1 VETINIQLPTAT
13 IENGTISR
21 ERWVL
26 GTLATIGRQ
35 ALQARSE
42 G

>member
-1 VETINIQLPTAT
+1 LPTAT
-13 IENGTISR
+13 IENGTTSR

-26 GTLATIGRQ
+26 GTLATIGPKLAGQVRRVT
-35 ALQARSE
+35 LCVR